1 MDAIAER
8 ADIDKAVSGKT
19 VCTLFADAVA
29 KWGDRTAFH
38 WKDNGDWRTLTW
50 KGYRDEVAAVTL
62 GLRSLGFGP
71 GQFGLIMARNVPEH
85 VVADL
90 GIVHAGGAAISVYN
104 TLAPEQVEYV
114 ANHSEATVAFLEDEG
129 FLEKFQSI
137 RASTPHLKHIILIK
151 GEAPEGVL
159 SWSSLVARG
168 REMYERSPGDFVS
181 SWKAVGPEDTISL
194 IYTSGTTGP
203 PKGVV
208 YSHYNIAWTLESI
221 GRFWSLVD
229 QTLVSY
235 LPLAHVSE
243 RFTSQWGGIFFGH
256 EVWFCP
262 DINQLLPSLVAARPT
277 EFVGVP
283 RVWEKLM
290 AGLQAGIAAEPDEA
304 KRQLAQGALSAAVSA
319 YRLRHEGKPVP
330 EELASVVER
339 AQPLFTMLRSKIGL
353 DRCTLAVTSTAPCRP
368 EVHEFW
374 AAIGMP
380 LYEVWGM
387 SELTGPASAVPH
399 DDHQAPSIGR
409 AIAGVEIRL
418 GEDGELLVRGG
429 NVMMGYYREPG
440 KTAEMVDADG
450 WVHSGDI
457 AEAGP
462 NGQFK
467 IIDRKKELIISSA
480 GKNISPANLESL
492 AKSSPIIGQ
501 AVAIGDGQRFI
512 SVLVVLD
519 PQVAPAWAKARGLA
533 SASMAELVEDAAIVD
548 EVRRALTVANTH
560 LSRVEQ
566 FKRFTI
572 LPSEWSSESE
582 ELTPTMKLKRRV
594 IHTKYKPQ
602 IDAMYSEPAGG
613 HSVDPARETADSAA
627 G

>member
-8 ADIDKAVSGKT
+8 SDIDKAVSGKT

-29 KWGDRTAFH
+29 KWSDKTAFH
-38 WKDNGDWRTLTW
+38 WKDNGDWRTMTW

-85 VVADL
+85 VIADL

-104 TLAPEQVEYV
+104 TLAPEQIEYV

-137 RASTPHLKHIILIK
+137 KSPHLKHIILIK
-151 GEAPEGVL
+151 GDTPEGVL
-159 SWSSLVARG
+159 SWEALVAKG
-168 REMYERSPGDFVS
+168 RELYAKSPSDFAS
-181 SWKAVGPEDTISL
+181 IWKAVGPEDTISL

-203 PKGVV
+203 PKGVA
-208 YSHYNIAWTLESI
+208 YSHNNITWTLESI
-221 GRFWSLVD
+221 GRFWALVN
-229 QTLVSY
+229 QKLVSY
-235 LPLAHVSE
+235 LPLAHVAE

-256 EVWFCP
+256 EVWLCP
-262 DINQLLPSLVAARPT
+262 DVNLLVPYLLEARPT

-290 AGLQAGIAAEPDEA
+290 AGLQAGVAAEPDEA
-304 KRQLAQGALSAAVSA
+304 RRQVAQGALAAAISAF
-319 YRLRHEGKPVP
+319 RPRREGKPVP
-330 EELASVVER
+330 EELAAVVER
-339 AQPLFTMLRSKIGL
+339 AQPLFMMLRAKLGL
-353 DRCTLAVTSTAPCRP
+353 DQCTLAVTSTAPCRP

-409 AIAGVEIRL
+409 PIAGVEIRL

-429 NVMMGYYREPG
+429 NVMMGYYKEPA

-462 NGQFK
+462 NGQYK

-480 GKNISPANLESL
+480 GKNISPANLEAL

-501 AVAIGDGQRFI
+501 AVAVGDGRKFI
-512 SVLVVLD
+512 AVLVVLD
-519 PQVAPAWAKARGLA
+519 PQIAPAWAKARGIEA
-533 SASMAELVEDAAIVD
+533 QSTAELSNDPTVVG
-548 EVRRALTVANTH
+548 EVRRALQQANTH

-572 LPSEWSSESE
+572 LPAEWSPESE

-594 IHTKYKPQ
+594 INTKYSPQ
-602 IDAMYSEPAGG
+602 IESMYSDKPGG
-613 HSVDPARETADSAA
+613 HDVDGERAEAA